1 MKLIIAVVQVYDT
14 DRLLRLVTD
23 AGLRATRIVSTGGFL
38 HMQNA
43 TVLIGAADERV
54 AEAVDL
60 VRGAC
65 RSRVEVTADLSAPE
79 LADWLPGGIHD
90 VTLGGGVVFIVPV
103 ERFLRVSGAVPAP
116 ACDRIVRG
124 V

>member
-38 HMQNA
+38 RMQNA
-43 TVLIGAADERV
+43 TVLIGTDDDRAG
-54 AEAVDL
+54 EAVDL

-65 RSRVEVTADLSAPE
+65 QSRVEVAADVTAPE
-79 LADWLPGGIHD
+79 LGDWYPGGIQE
-90 VTLGGGVVFIVPV
+90 VTVGGGVIFIVPV
-103 ERFLRVSGAVPAP
+103 ERFLRIGGSEQIHSDEHEGHY
-116 ACDRIVRG
+116 R
-124 V
+124 